1 MEKDL
6 LEEAVNLSDT
16 VLIQKTLRSGQ
27 SIRHSGSVVVLG
39 DVNPGA
45 EIIAGGHVVVMGS
58 VRGMVHAGASGD
70 ESATV
75 TAFCLTPTQ
84 LRICNQITRGP
95 DGGGT
100 CPQEP
105 ETARIKNGTIVI
117 EKYHPVK

>member
-6 LEEAVNLSDT
+6 LLEAVNLLDT
-16 VLIQKTLRSGQ
+16 VLVQKTLRSGQ
-27 SIRHSGSVVVLG
+27 SVRHSGSVVVLG

-45 EIIAGGHVVVMGS
+45 EIIAGGHVIVMGS

-84 LRICNQITRGP
+84 LRICNLITRGP
-95 DGGGT
+95 DKGGS

-105 ETARIKNGTIVI
+105 ETAMIKNGTIVI